1 MALPEITKLKVKHEA
16 LMDYMLA
23 NPTCTYREISAAF
36 GVTIPWISCIVNSDV
51 FREKLQ
57 EKQGD
62 LFESG
67 VLAPLENK
75 MAAVVDLT
83 LERLAEKVQHSE
95 SLPDLTNTADKL
107 LGRLGYGAKNSNGEG
122 GNFTFNATLIER
134 AQVLMGGKPANGQDR
149 QQPIEGRID
158 STPTL
163 LDKEEPQGSESGGNP
178 VREESAPSPGTE
190 V

>member
-1 MALPEITKLKVKHEA
+1 LAMPQIDKLKVKHEA

-23 NPTCTYREISAAF
+23 NPTCTYRDVSAAF

-51 FREKLQ
+51 FREKLR

-62 LFESG
+62 LFEAG

-95 SLPDLTNTADKL
+95 SLPELTNTADKL
-107 LGRLGYGAKNSNGEG
+107 LGRLGYGTKNGNGEG
-122 GNFTFNATLIER
+122 TSFTFNATLIER
-134 AQVLMGGKPANGQDR
+134 AQVLMGGKQANGSDS
-149 QQPIEGRID
+149 QQHIEGRAYPAPSLFD
-158 STPTL
+158 
-163 LDKEEPQGSESGGNP
+163 EEKSQRSEGGGSPLRS
-178 VREESAPSPGTE
+178 ESAPSSGTE

>member
-1 MALPEITKLKVKHEA
+1 MALPEISKLKVKHEA

-23 NPTCTYREISAAF
+23 NPTCTYRDISAAF

-51 FREKLQ
+51 FREKLR

-62 LFESG
+62 MFESG
-67 VLAPLENK
+67 VLAPLEGK

-83 LERLAEKVQHSE
+83 LERLAEKVQFSE
-95 SLPDLTNTADKL
+95 SLPELTNTADKL
-107 LGRLGYGAKNSNGEG
+107 LGRLGYGVKGSDNGG
-122 GNFTFNATLIER
+122 SSFTFNATLIER
-134 AQVLMGGKPANGQDR
+134 AQVLMGGRPNNGQDN
-149 QQPIEGRID
+149 QQLIEGRID

-163 LDKEEPQGSESGGNP
+163 FDKQEPQGSESGGNSL
-178 VREESAPSPGTE
+178 RKESAPSSGTE